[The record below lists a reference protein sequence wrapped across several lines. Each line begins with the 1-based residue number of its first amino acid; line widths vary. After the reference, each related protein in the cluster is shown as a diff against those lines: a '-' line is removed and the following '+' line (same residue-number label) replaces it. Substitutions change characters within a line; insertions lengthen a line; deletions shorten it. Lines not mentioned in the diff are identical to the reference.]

1 MASDVPPP
9 VYDVLDANQLSSN
22 QPPPLTD
29 SGPQILIIPSADTI
43 NFQKGF
49 LGADGER
56 AAVEGELQIKGAE
69 PFAWEK
75 L

>member
-9 VYDVLDANQLSSN
+9 VYDVLDANQPSTN
-22 QPPPLTD
+22 QPLD